1 MGASPLATIDDA
13 LIDRV
18 RDRIVEACDPDALYL
33 FGSAARGQAQK
44 GSDLDLLVVTPLPD
58 GVTTRD
64 KSRELHALFRGWRL
78 PLDIIVRTP
87 DQFQRGTRL
96 PGFIERTVERDGI
109 ILHRK
114 NNADEDEAVDAVQSA
129 AYIRGHVSRQIDE

>member
-33 FGSAARGQAQK
+33 FGSAARGQTQK

-58 GVTTRD
+58 GVTNRD
-64 KSRELHALFRGWRL
+64 KSRELHALFRGWKL

-109 ILHRK
+109 MLHRK
-114 NNADEDEAVDAVQSA
+114 NNADES
-129 AYIRGHVSRQIDE
+129 